1 MGIKAQAIKR
11 ARIFNDEDYVR
22 NLEIL
27 EEQAKLLEEEIDQ
40 EEQERKFQSQI
51 KQKVKQERLAAKQA
65 LTHQSKSLNIT
76 NLADDDDFLF
86 GETIKV
92 DATFF
97 TKKENSP

>member
-51 KQKVKQERLAAKQA
+51 KQKVKQERLAAKQ
-65 LTHQSKSLNIT
+65 I
-76 NLADDDDFLF
+76 
-86 GETIKV
+86 
-92 DATFF
+92 
-97 TKKENSP
+97 